1 MRFMTMELGRNLI
14 DNDDRG
20 DIWSRPYGG
29 LVGQGNP
36 GGPFFPDGLCCP
48 AVVYEVPVVTL
59 VMWSS

>member
-48 AVVYEVPVVTL
+48 DVTGSL
-59 VMWSS
+59 

>member
-36 GGPFFPDGLCCP
+36 GGPCCP
-48 AVVYEVPVVTL
+48 GGSSGPGVPG
-59 VMWSS
+59 SP